1 MNIDENEKFGR
12 DEPNFQD
19 EYLDDDRNAALDDG
33 GIDDEDP
40 NLNPQFND
48 IANNRNDENAFDEID
63 KESRDDEEDF
73 DDVNDDDLEKD
84 GDLDD
89 DDNLDDDEDDLEDTD
104 RPGDLY
110 KDVDLSLQD
119 EVNQDR
125 EEVDPVNHQRKF

>member
-1 MNIDENEKFGR
+1 MNIDEREKFGR

-19 EYLDDDRNAALDDG
+19 ENRY
-33 GIDDEDP
+33 DDEDI
-40 NLNPQFND
+40 NRQFSDPLND
-48 IANNRNDENAFDEID
+48 IDDDDDLDDIDE
-63 KESRDDEEDF
+63 ESRDED
-73 DDVNDDDLEKD
+73 DDYADVDDDDLEKD

-89 DDNLDDDEDDLEDTD
+89 DDDDLKDTD

-125 EEVDPVNHQRKF
+125 EEVDAVNHQRKF